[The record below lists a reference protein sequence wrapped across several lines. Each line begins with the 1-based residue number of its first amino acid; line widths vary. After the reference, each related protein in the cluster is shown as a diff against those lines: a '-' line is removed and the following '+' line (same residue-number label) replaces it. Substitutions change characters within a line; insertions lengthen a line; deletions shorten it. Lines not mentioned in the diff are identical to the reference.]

1 MSSAETKPHS
11 RRREKRE
18 DPRVQRSREKIRAA
32 FVDLL
37 QTRELQD
44 FNIHDVAAAS
54 DVGYS
59 TFYRHYETKEQLV
72 AEIARAEADALTKA
86 TLAALLSGPSHVACR
101 VSARFI
107 CEHKNIWIALTAG
120 SAAAILR
127 EQLLAVMLE
136 SGDRY
141 HIPSGF
147 LPSAITAS
155 ICATIVVDLFT
166 WWLRQAEH
174 TDPDHLA
181 QAIDR
186 MIAQPYIKCWL
197 EPQDVPAFAAAAAAA
212 LK

>member
-1 MSSAETKPHS
+1 MSSSETRPQT
-11 RRREKRE
+11 RRREKKE
-18 DPRVQRSREKIRAA
+18 DPRVQRSRDKIRAA
-32 FVDLL
+32 FVEIL

-44 FNIHDVAAAS
+44 VNVRDVAASS

-72 AEIARAEADALTKA
+72 AEIARTEADALTEA

-107 CEHKNIWIALTAG
+107 CERRNTWTALTAG
-120 SAAAILR
+120 TAAAILR

-147 LPSAITAS
+147 LPRTITAS
-155 ICATIVVDLFT
+155 ICATIVVDLLT
-166 WWLRQAEH
+166 WWLRQTEH
-174 TDPDHLA
+174 SDSAHLA

-186 MIAQPYIKCWL
+186 MVAQPYIKCWL
-197 EPQDVPAFAAAAAAA
+197 EPEDLPAFSAAAAE